1 MAGRCG
7 ARRYLMQSFA
17 LRSHVRACIDGA
29 NLVFLDLRHDRY
41 RAVPIRSAPTIVGF
55 TDEGRRGGASAAS
68 LVALGLIE
76 NVEGAVDYSAQRARA
91 PEAKLVIER
100 EAQPTILDAVMVVVG
115 CNRAA
120 FALRRR
126 RLDLTLES
134 IVRRKALLREGGR
147 PVERAVAIFEALR
160 PWYPRARVCLF
171 DSLALMSFLLD
182 CGIAPTLV
190 LGVRTT
196 PFAAH
201 CWLELGDRL
210 VSDMSDYCPSFTPI
224 AWV

>member
-1 MAGRCG
+1 
-7 ARRYLMQSFA
+7 MQLFA
-17 LRSHVRACIDGA
+17 LRPHVRACIDGA

-55 TDEGRRGGASAAS
+55 TDEGPRRSASAAS
-68 LVALGLIE
+68 LVALDLIE
-76 NVEGAVDYSAQRARA
+76 EVEGAVDCAQRRTRA
-91 PEAKLVIER
+91 PEAKLAIGR
-100 EAQPTILDAVMVVVG
+100 EAQPTLMDAVRFVVG

-120 FALRRR
+120 FALKRR
-126 RLDLTLES
+126 RLDLTLAS
-134 IVRRKALLREGGR
+134 IVRRKVLLREGAQ
-147 PVERAVAIFEALR
+147 PVERAVGVFEALR

-171 DSLALMSFLLD
+171 DSLALMSFMLD

>member
-1 MAGRCG
+1 
-7 ARRYLMQSFA
+7 MQLFA
-17 LRSHVRACIDGA
+17 LRPHVRACIDGA
-29 NLVFLDLRHDRY
+29 NLVFLDLRNDRY
-41 RAVPIRSAPTIVGF
+41 RAVPIRSAPAIVGF
-55 TDEGRRGGASAAS
+55 TEEGTRRDAAAAS
-68 LVALGLIE
+68 LVALDLIE
-76 NVEGAVDYSAQRARA
+76 SVEGAVEGVPERARA
-91 PEAKLVIER
+91 PEAKLVIGR
-100 EAQPTILDAVMVVVG
+100 GAKPTLSDAARFVVG

-120 FALRRR
+120 LALKRR
-126 RLDLTLES
+126 RLDLTLAS
-134 IVRRKALLREGGR
+134 IVRRKAKVREGAE
-147 PVERAVAIFEALR
+147 PVERAVAIFETLR

-171 DSLALMSFLLD
+171 DSLALMSFMLD

-210 VSDMSDYCPSFTPI
+210 VSDMSDYCPSFTPV